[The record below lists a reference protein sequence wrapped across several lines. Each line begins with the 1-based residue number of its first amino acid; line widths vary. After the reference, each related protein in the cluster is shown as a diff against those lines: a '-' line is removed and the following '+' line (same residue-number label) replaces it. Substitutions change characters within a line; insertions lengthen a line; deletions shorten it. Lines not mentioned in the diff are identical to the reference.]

1 MKINVFSYLNA
12 EKKFLQ
18 NQKYRRNWISIRD
31 FGYEYLYAKMDE
43 YCKNVLIIQ
52 FDDVLKYNVQRNI
65 WHPFYAREIKKRELV
80 YFNENMAK
88 QIIKFANDVY
98 NKGQM
103 LNIHCWAG
111 KSRSQAIAFCL
122 NQYYNLFWE
131 DNEQDYIYNLNNSI
145 DNFMGNADVI
155 KILTKEI
162 YCLNNGYQIID

>member
-88 QIIKFANDVY
+88 QIIRFANDVY

-131 DNEQDYIYNLNNSI
+131 DKWHTYRSHLRL
-145 DNFMGNADVI
+145 
-155 KILTKEI
+155 KK
-162 YCLNNGYQIID
+162 